1 MLSWIFSGQV
11 ATFIKQKLII
21 HIYIYQKELYTE
33 WMYFQKKIHFSFIVI
48 VLCVSNSD
56 AILQFT
62 SRGTLYCWKGH
73 IGVYKNMSW
82 CYISALSVFW
92 ECLKG
97 FFVCDKQPSVPKD
110 FFSYFWGKTVKNE
123 TEGHGLIVKL
133 KGSPHSSQRCKL
145 GTGISSIKM
154 GPRKTSSLL
163 YNKVGINLTPLY

>member
-1 MLSWIFSGQV
+1 
-11 ATFIKQKLII
+11 
-21 HIYIYQKELYTE
+21 
-33 WMYFQKKIHFSFIVI
+33 MYFQKKIHFSFIVI